1 MSDLQHNAPDELA
14 DSPGSESD
22 VDHDQPYRF
31 GLQPR
36 SSHPFPPA
44 PLQRGFTTREYARLL
59 IFRGR
64 IRDSRDCRGGQA
76 A

>member
-14 DSPGSESD
+14 DSPRPESD

-36 SSHPFPPA
+36 SSHPFP
-44 PLQRGFTTREYARLL
+44 FSTREYARLL

-64 IRDSRDCRGGQA
+64 IRDSHDCRGGQA

>member
-1 MSDLQHNAPDELA
+1 MSDPQRNAPDELA
-14 DSPGSESD
+14 DAPRLKSE
-22 VDHDQPYRF
+22 VDHDQPYRL

-36 SSHPFPPA
+36 SSHPFP
-44 PLQRGFTTREYARLL
+44 FTTREYARLL

>member
-1 MSDLQHNAPDELA
+1 MSDLQHNAPDEVA
-14 DSPGSESD
+14 DSPRSESD

-36 SSHPFPPA
+36 SSHPFP
-44 PLQRGFTTREYARLL
+44 FTPREYARLL